1 MVQVGIEGK
10 QVRSSSST
18 PSFAVRVHESHPA
31 TVKAGCKVNLDAV
44 CVIPSKSKEP
54 SKLLKGD
61 LISHSLGHPMELP
74 RVPHSSTYKVA
85 YN

>member
-18 PSFAVRVHESHPA
+18 PSFAVRVHESHLA
-31 TVKAGCKVNLDAV
+31 TVKARYKVNLDAV

-61 LISHSLGHPMELP
+61 LISHSLGHLMELSH
-74 RVPHSSTYKVA
+74 VPHSSTYKVA